1 MRTRLILIATL
12 ALLPALTAGSFVVS
26 GAGLAAQPQHSV
38 GQPVWAIQLRPADP
52 APAPPAGRDDSAPL
66 PTPDIR
72 RGRDAAPV
80 PPPGPPQRSPEA
92 VPAPKKEATPQPKS
106 GPQQATPKGD
116 RNGHPKATAKQPHE
130 KISKGLAVVQPRTAK
145 EREKALTDLYAHLA
159 TADDEAKAKS
169 VARSI
174 ERLWLSSGSDT
185 VNLLMQRAMEASH
198 AKNNE
203 LALKLLDAAVGLSP
217 DYAEAWNRRAY
228 VFFLENNVERA
239 LGDLR
244 RVLALDPNHYKALD
258 GLANILK
265 DIGRKKDALKAARQ
279 LYDVHPFSDGAK
291 QMVDDLAREVEGRGI

>member
-1 MRTRLILIATL
+1 MSIATL
-12 ALLPALTAGSFVVS
+12 ALLPAITAGSIVVS
-26 GAGLAAQPQHSV
+26 AALAPAPDQPQYFERFILS
-38 GQPVWAIQLRPADP
+38 QIRPADP
-52 APAPPAGRDDSAPL
+52 APAPPVARDDNSPL
-66 PTPDIR
+66 PTPDMR

-80 PPPGPPQRSPEA
+80 PPPAPPQRAPEA
-92 VPAPKKEATPQPKS
+92 APKKEATPAPKS
-106 GPQQATPKGD
+106 GPQQQGPKTG
-116 RNGHPKATAKQPHE
+116 AKQGPQE
-130 KISKGLAVVQPRTAK
+130 KPAKGLAVVQPRTAK
-145 EREKALTDLYAHLA
+145 EREKALADLYAHLA
-159 TADDEAKAKS
+159 AADDEAKSKA

-203 LALKLLDAAVGLSP
+203 LALKLLNSAVELSP

-228 VFFLENNVERA
+228 IFFLENNVERA